1 MVKNFSL
8 FLALRYLQ
16 PKRSFVSVI
25 TAISIIGV
33 MLGVGVLLVVIAVM
47 AGFEDEFKKQ
57 LLEFEPHI
65 ILKPS
70 EQYSSSGADDEGW
83 GEPMD
88 DPDDPFGDLAPV
100 APPPPDE
107 MMHGADVDSTDV
119 MAGTMN
125 WRDVRADVMSD
136 FPDIVLRCSPFI

>member
-33 MLGVGVLLVVIAVM
+33 TLGVGVLLVVIAVM
-47 AGFEDEFKKQ
+47 AGFEDEFKNQ

-70 EQYSSSGADDEGW
+70 DQYSSSAADDEGW

-88 DPDDPFGDLAPV
+88 DPDNPFGDPDPG
-100 APPPPDE
+100 APPLPPE
-107 MMHGADVDSTDV
+107 VAMHGDVDTDFQPV
-119 MAGTMN
+119 TKN
-125 WRDVRADVMSD
+125 WRDVRAEMMSA
-136 FPDIVLRCSPFI
+136 FPDIVLHC